1 MNRIAIGMVAGCCAL
16 AAGAAVGASYLSGP
30 PQAPGRSPAVSF
42 TVRSGEPFGAVAAR
56 LADAQLVRSELM
68 LRVLA
73 HLRGA
78 DSRIRAGHY
87 SLPRSLRAGQVLALL
102 LEGRQEEIAV
112 TVPEG
117 WTVRRIAERL
127 EERGVTTAGAF
138 MAAVADPALI
148 DELGIRAASME
159 GYLFPDT
166 YRFPRDFPAA
176 GVARHMVG
184 NFFRRLGQVRPDFR
198 SMDPDDLHD
207 TVILASIV
215 EREYQRPEE
224 AGLIASVFAN
234 RLAADARLQSCATV
248 AYVLTE
254 LEGRGHPRVI
264 THAELAVDSA
274 FNTYRRRGLPP
285 APISN
290 PGVVALQAAFYP
302 AESDYWYFV
311 LKDPDTG
318 EHHFSRDLDEHNDA
332 KFFYLKGVAG

>member
-1 MNRIAIGMVAGCCAL
+1 MNRIAIGAVAGCCAL
-16 AAGAAVGASYLSGP
+16 AAGAAVAASYLSGP
-30 PQAPGRSPAVSF
+30 PQAPGSPAVSF
-42 TVRSGEPFGAVAAR
+42 SVRPGEPFGSVARR
-56 LADAQLVRSELM
+56 LADARLVRSELA
-68 LRVLA
+68 LRALA
-73 HLRGA
+73 YLQGA
-78 DSRIRAGHY
+78 DSRVRAGHY

-102 LEGRQEEIAV
+102 LEGRQEEVAV
-112 TVPEG
+112 TFPEG

-127 EERGVTTAGAF
+127 EEQGVTGAGAF
-138 MAAVADPALI
+138 KDAVADPALL

-166 YRFPRDFPAA
+166 YRFPRDYPAA

-184 NFFRRLGQVRPDFR
+184 NFFRRVAEVRPDFR
-198 SMDPDDLHD
+198 SMDPDRLHD

-234 RLAADARLQSCATV
+234 RLAVDARLQSCATV

-254 LEGRGHPRVI
+254 VQGREHPRVI

-290 PGVVALQAAFYP
+290 PGAVALQAAFHP

-318 EHHFSRDLDEHNDA
+318 AHHFSRELDEHNDA